1 LTAALAVPDWCPKSV
16 AVQARKLDAMLR
28 SRYDEPPEAV
38 GILHRLAADERMCR
52 VWTELGKRKRTDYRR
67 TEEFLHTATFPAT
80 LNARQR
86 QMKSYRQRA
95 AEQIAAGNAESAR
108 VLGKLAEH
116 AASLDSPEAIQS
128 DALGL
133 LFHQAFWFAAHGAR
147 AIPRR
152 ELPAEV
158 DADDPLVVARVI
170 YFVLTMHGALYLLDI
185 YAKNA
190 KEDLIAADEKAIR
203 QRIEDIAA
211 GPTALSKAPHPP
223 G

>member
-1 LTAALAVPDWCPKSV
+1 
-16 AVQARKLDAMLR
+16 
-28 SRYDEPPEAV
+28 
-38 GILHRLAADERMCR
+38 
-52 VWTELGKRKRTDYRR
+52 
-67 TEEFLHTATFPAT
+67 
-80 LNARQR
+80 
-86 QMKSYRQRA
+86 
-95 AEQIAAGNAESAR
+95 

-128 DALGL
+128 DALGF

-190 KEDLIAADEKAIR
+190 KEDLTAADEKAIR